1 VDFARV
7 LSGHCRIDTLKRH
20 ECWNRLGSLDPSLR
34 HQSKAHEGRIPTT
47 GLMSLGGGRGQESIG
62 HARGVTSATCERTLS
77 RSKTLKSRALA
88 R

>member
-7 LSGHCRIDTLKRH
+7 LSGCCRIDTLERR
-20 ECWNRLGSLDPSLR
+20 EWWNIGFSGSLLD
-34 HQSKAHEGRIPTT
+34 HQSKAHEGRVPTT

-62 HARGVTSATCERTLS
+62 HARRVTSATCERTLS